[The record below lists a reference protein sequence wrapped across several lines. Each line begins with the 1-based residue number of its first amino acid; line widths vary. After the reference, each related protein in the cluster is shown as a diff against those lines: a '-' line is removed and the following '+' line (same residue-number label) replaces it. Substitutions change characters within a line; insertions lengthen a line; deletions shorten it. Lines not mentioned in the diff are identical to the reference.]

1 MGPST
6 SWPST
11 DTDPAMEEARLGGAA
26 HVSRRLVPRRRQ
38 VLSDNGVKIPLLSD
52 EAFCRRVRR
61 FHRIVM
67 IGASHMRYIVVV
79 LVVFLEDTVY
89 LFQINHD

>member
-1 MGPST
+1 MGLSP

-26 HVSRRLVPRRRQ
+26 HLSRRLVPRRRQ

-52 EAFCRRVRR
+52 EAFCRSVRS
-61 FHRIVM
+61 FHRNVM
-67 IGASHMRYIVVV
+67 IGASHMRYKFNCAA
-79 LVVFLEDTVY
+79 LKCNNAFGSKERK
-89 LFQINHD
+89 H